1 MCLYLCSRFSIICP
15 RKIHHLP
22 YINSEKNTYP
32 ITRIVRVKGDSNN
45 RGKTWDDLNSSMMQ
59 GKYWIE
65 GREREMGGFKS
76 VFERIRTR
84 IQPTHTSVA
93 SHTKHML

>member
-45 RGKTWDDLNSSMMQ
+45 RGKTWDDLNCSMMQ

-65 GREREMGGFKS
+65 GRERDGWVQICF
-76 VFERIRTR
+76 
-84 IQPTHTSVA
+84 
-93 SHTKHML
+93 